1 MKNTDLSK
9 QFVRDFEK
17 FVSRN
22 KLFKFDSRILLA
34 VSGGADS
41 MVMASLFV
49 ESGYN
54 CGIAQCNFGLRGK
67 ESDYE
72 EEFVRQFAEAN
83 ALPFFVRKVDM
94 TSLTSASGVS
104 VQMAA
109 RDARYQFFEEI
120 RRLHQYDVVATAHH
134 NDDSLETFFVNLLR
148 GSGIKGLSG
157 IPVKNGSIVRPL
169 LFARREAIERFAAEN
184 KIAYCNDSS
193 NAKDDYLRNRIRHHI
208 IPALNGVTENASESM
223 LLSIKHLSEASE
235 AIAALSARIRKECV
249 CKEENG
255 ITICFEALKNT
266 GSVSYW
272 LFEII
277 REFGFNASQL
287 SDILYSMNTQS
298 GKVFYSASHELI
310 RQRDSFLIRLKSQI
324 NEDVYVVLKEQQE
337 IHRPVHC
344 SFQWIQKTNPEEF
357 IADNSIAFLDAQKLD
372 FPLTIRRWRE
382 GDYFIPFGMR
392 GKKKISDFYTSLKFN
407 ARDKE
412 NTWLLCSGDTIVW
425 VIGHR
430 IDNRFKIT
438 KNTEE
443 VYCVRYLKTQ

>member
-1 MKNTDLSK
+1 MIKTDFSRQFFRQFS
-9 QFVRDFEK
+9 QFVEK
-17 FVSRN
+17 NFCFN
-22 KLFKFDSRILLA
+22 KHDRILLA

-41 MVMASLFV
+41 MVMASTFLEAGF
-49 ESGYN
+49 S
-54 CGIAQCNFGLRGK
+54 CGIAHCNFGLRGK
-67 ESDYE
+67 ESDLE
-72 EEFVRQFAEAN
+72 EDFVRQFAKKN
-83 ALPFFVRKVDM
+83 TIPFFIKRVDTKQM
-94 TSLTSASGVS
+94 VIQSGIS
-104 VQMAA
+104 IQMAA
-109 RDARYQFFEEI
+109 RTARYDFFEEI
-120 RRLHQYDVVATAHH
+120 LINHGFHFIATAHH
-134 NDDSLETFFVNLLR
+134 QDDSLETFFVNFLR
-148 GSGIKGLSG
+148 GSGIKGLIG
-157 IPVKNGSIVRPL
+157 IPVKNGRIVRPL

-208 IPALNGVTENASESM
+208 IPALNGLTENASESM

-235 AIAALSARIRKECV
+235 AIAALSERIRIECV
-249 CKEENG
+249 CEEENG
-255 ITICFEALKNT
+255 ITINFQALKNT

-287 SDILYSMNTQS
+287 SDILHSMNTQS

-310 RQRDSFLIRLKSQI
+310 RQRDSFLIRPKEQI
-324 NEDVYVVLKEQQE
+324 KEDVYVISKEQQE

-344 SFQWIQKTNPEEF
+344 SFQWIQKTNPGEF

-412 NTWLLCSGDTIVW
+412 NTWLLCSGGEIIW
-425 VIGHR
+425 VVGYR
-430 IDNRFKIT
+430 IDNRYKIT
-438 KNTEE
+438 THTKHIYQ
-443 VYCVRYLKTQ
+443 VILKDD